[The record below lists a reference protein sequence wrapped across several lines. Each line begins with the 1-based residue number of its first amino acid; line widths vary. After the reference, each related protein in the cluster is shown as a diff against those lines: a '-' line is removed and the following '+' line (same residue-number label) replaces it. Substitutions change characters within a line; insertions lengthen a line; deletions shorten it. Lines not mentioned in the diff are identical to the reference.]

1 MLQALKSGFYT
12 LLSPV
17 LDRGKVKNNDNVSL
31 RSYRKRHFS
40 DYHEPEMN
48 TPVKRRRE
56 THSASSL
63 FSMKNW
69 SLTNIFNYVTGTPIE
84 ENSPIKKKQELT
96 KNVIKQRKQTYSQYG
111 SPSTLKRNRLKQ
123 ISKAEVL
130 DLTCLDDSESDDI
143 DITKVSY
150 DLTKPIPRD
159 HAVGSVIF
167 SESSPVIS
175 KDTIKRV
182 SSPNNLIEETGRLE
196 ERKRYQQILS
206 LYTNVS
212 LPEYSNSI
220 VANEN
225 ERSHT
230 NSSPRDISV
239 DSIFTSPV
247 FIKKSRA
254 LKTPVIDLT
263 TESKFRQQ
271 FSNDSHET
279 SFNSSR
285 GTSSI
290 ISPKVT
296 PSWQRHSISKT
307 SFVDLTNECL
317 DEESD
322 VLTQRVNKTTVRNNE
337 LPKYQ
342 PLLDSDWIRKWKE
355 TIDPLQLERERLISL
370 EEKKKE
376 ALKKKKAEQL
386 EKSRKEL
393 EKQKSLEFPDLS
405 NDALSIVKNVL
416 GPGNPGEVFVSGF
429 NAEITRSDLSTLRD
443 TTWLNDEVVNFYFNL
458 IKQRSEKD
466 KNLPKVHVFNT
477 FFYPKIMKSG
487 HAGVKRWTRKINIFE
502 MDVILV
508 PVHLGMHWCLAV
520 IDFKNKQLAYYDSMK
535 GNNMQCLE
543 AMRSYL
549 EAESM
554 DKRKIGFDTS
564 NWDMIIPKDIPEQ
577 QNGCD
582 CGVFMSKYAEYKS
595 RDANFT
601 FTQQNMPYFR
611 KRMIY
616 EIVSK
621 KLL

>member
-1 MLQALKSGFYT
+1 MLQALKSGFCT
-12 LLSPV
+12 LLSPI
-17 LDRGKVKNNDNVSL
+17 LDRGKDKNTDNVSL
-31 RSYRKRHFS
+31 RSYRKRQFS
-40 DYHEPEMN
+40 AYHEPEMD

-56 THSASSL
+56 TLSTSSF

-69 SLTNIFNYVTGTPIE
+69 SLSNIFNYVTGTPIE
-84 ENSPIKKKQELT
+84 ENNPMEKKQELT
-96 KNVIKQRKQTYSQYG
+96 KNVMKQRKQNYSHYG
-111 SPSTLKRNRLKQ
+111 SQSTLKRNCLKQ

-150 DLTKPIPRD
+150 DLTRPTRRD
-159 HAVGSVIF
+159 HARGSVIF

-196 ERKRYQQILS
+196 ERKRYQEILS
-206 LYTNVS
+206 HYTNVS

-220 VANEN
+220 TIDEYK
-225 ERSHT
+225 RSNT
-230 NSSPRDISV
+230 SSPRDTSV

-247 FIKKSRA
+247 FIKKSRV

-263 TESKFRQQ
+263 TESKFRDQL
-271 FSNDSHET
+271 SNDPHPT

-285 GTSSI
+285 DTSSN
-290 ISPKVT
+290 ISPKVI

-307 SFVDLTNECL
+307 PFVDLTNGGQNEV
-317 DEESD
+317 SNIS
-322 VLTQRVNKTTVRNNE
+322 TQRVNKIAVKSNE
-337 LPKYQ
+337 VSRYQ

-355 TIDPLQLERERLISL
+355 TIDPLQLERERLINL

-376 ALKKKKAEQL
+376 ALKKKKADQL
-386 EKSRKEL
+386 EKLKKEF
-393 EKQKSLEFPDLS
+393 EKQKLLEFPDLS
-405 NDALSIVKNVL
+405 NDALSLVKNVL

-443 TTWLNDEVVNFYFNL
+443 ATWLNDEVVNFYFNL

-466 KNLPKVHVFNT
+466 MNLPKVHIFNT

-520 IDFKNKQLAYYDSMK
+520 IDFKNKQLEYYDSMK
-535 GNNMQCLE
+535 GNNIQCLE

-564 NWDMIIPKDIPEQ
+564 DWDMIIPKDIPEQ

-595 RDANFT
+595 RYANFT

>member
-1 MLQALKSGFYT
+1 MLQAFKSTVCT
-12 LLSPV
+12 LLSPI
-17 LDRGKVKNNDNVSL
+17 LDRGKGKNTDNVSL
-31 RSYRKRHFS
+31 SSYRKRHFS

-56 THSASSL
+56 THSTSS
-63 FSMKNW
+63 FYKMKTW
-69 SLTNIFNYVTGTPIE
+69 SLSNIFNYVTGTPIE
-84 ENSPIKKKQELT
+84 ENSPIEKKQELT
-96 KNVIKQRKQTYSQYG
+96 KNVMKQRKQSHSQYG

-143 DITKVSY
+143 AIRKDVSY
-150 DLTKPIPRD
+150 DLTKPAPRD
-159 HAVGSVIF
+159 HTVRLVIF
-167 SESSPVIS
+167 SDPSPVIS
-175 KDTIKRV
+175 KNTIKRV

-196 ERKRYQQILS
+196 ERKRYQEILS

-220 VANEN
+220 TIDEN

-230 NSSPRDISV
+230 SSPRDTSV
-239 DSIFTSPV
+239 DSIFISPV
-247 FIKKSRA
+247 FIKKSRV

-271 FSNDSHET
+271 VSNDSYAT

-285 GTSSI
+285 DTSSI
-290 ISPKVT
+290 ISPKAI

-307 SFVDLTNECL
+307 PFVDLTNGGQNEV
-317 DEESD
+317 SD
-322 VLTQRVNKTTVRNNE
+322 ISTQRVDEKSVRNNE
-337 LPKYQ
+337 VPKYQ

-376 ALKKKKAEQL
+376 TLKKKKAGQL
-386 EKSRKEL
+386 EKLQKEF
-393 EKQKSLEFPDLS
+393 EKQKSSEFPDLS

-416 GPGNPGEVFVSGF
+416 GPGNPAEVFVSGF

-443 TTWLNDEVVNFYFNL
+443 ATWLNDEVVNFYFNL

-487 HAGVKRWTRKINIFE
+487 HAGVKRWTRKLNIFE

-554 DKRKIGFDTS
+554 DKRKIDFDTS

-595 RDANFT
+595 RYANFT

>member
-1 MLQALKSGFYT
+1 MRFISSIFQAFKSGFYT
-12 LLSPV
+12 LLSPI
-17 LDRGKVKNNDNVSL
+17 LDRRKDKNTDNVSL
-31 RSYRKRHFS
+31 RPYRKRRFS

-48 TPVKRRRE
+48 APVKRRRE
-56 THSASSL
+56 THSTST
-63 FSMKNW
+63 FYKMKNW
-69 SLTNIFNYVTGTPIE
+69 SLSNIFSYVTGTPIE
-84 ENSPIKKKQELT
+84 ENSPIEKKQELT
-96 KNVIKQRKQTYSQYG
+96 KNVMEQRKQNYSQYG
-111 SPSTLKRNRLKQ
+111 SPSTLKGNRLKQ

-143 DITKVSY
+143 DFRKVAY
-150 DLTKPIPRD
+150 NLMKPTPRD
-159 HAVGSVIF
+159 HAVESVIF

-175 KDTIKRV
+175 KDT
-182 SSPNNLIEETGRLE
+182 SPNNLIKETGPLE
-196 ERKRYQQILS
+196 ERKPCQEILS

-212 LPEYSNSI
+212 ITEYSNSI
-220 VANEN
+220 TIDEN

-230 NSSPRDISV
+230 SSLRDTSV

-247 FIKKSRA
+247 FIEKSRV
-254 LKTPVIDLT
+254 LKPPVIDLT

-271 FSNDSHET
+271 FSNDSHVT

-285 GTSSI
+285 DTSPI
-290 ISPKVT
+290 ISPKAI

-307 SFVDLTNECL
+307 PFVDLTNGGQNKV
-317 DEESD
+317 SD
-322 VLTQRVNKTTVRNNE
+322 ISTQRADKKSDRNNE
-337 LPKYQ
+337 VPKYQ
-342 PLLDSDWIRKWKE
+342 PLLDSNSIRKWKE

-376 ALKKKKAEQL
+376 ALKKKTSGQL
-386 EKSRKEL
+386 EKLQKES
-393 EKQKSLEFPDLS
+393 EKQKSSEFPDLS

-416 GPGNPGEVFVSGF
+416 GPGNPDEVFVSGF

-443 TTWLNDEVVNFYFNL
+443 ATWLNDEVVNFYFNL
-458 IKQRSEKD
+458 IKQRNEKD

-477 FFYPKIMKSG
+477 YFYPKIMKSG
-487 HAGVKRWTRKINIFE
+487 HAGVKKFARKINIFE

-508 PVHLGMHWCLAV
+508 PVHLGMHWCLTV
-520 IDFKNKQLAYYDSMK
+520 IDFKNKQLAYYDSLK

-549 EAESM
+549 KAESM
-554 DKRKIGFDTS
+554 DKRKIDFDTS

-582 CGVFMSKYAEYKS
+582 CGVFMGKFAEYKS
-595 RDANFT
+595 RYANFT
-601 FTQQNMPYFR
+601 FTQQNMSYFR